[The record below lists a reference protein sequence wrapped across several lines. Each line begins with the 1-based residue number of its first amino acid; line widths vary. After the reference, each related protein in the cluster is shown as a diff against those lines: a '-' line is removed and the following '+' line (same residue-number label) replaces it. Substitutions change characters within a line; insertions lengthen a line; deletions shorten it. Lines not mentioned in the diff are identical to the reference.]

1 MSDML
6 ETFVRKG
13 IENEIKTNY
22 PHIQHPAGMY
32 AKIVQVKTDN
42 EKYVYTLKILDKT
55 LNVDNDFPEI
65 PNVKSSIRAQKK
77 TLWLYFYYM
86 EEVMYLFWGGV
97 NDDYCRGK

>member
-6 ETFVRKG
+6 ETFVRKE

-32 AKIVQVKTDN
+32 AKVVQVKTDN

-65 PNVKSSIRAQKK
+65 PNVKSSIKAQKEDIVVV
-77 TLWLYFYYM
+77 LLLY
-86 EEVMYLFWGGV
+86 GGSDV
-97 NDDYCRGK
+97 FILGRCER

>member
-1 MSDML
+1 ML

-65 PNVKSSIRAQKK
+65 PNVKSSIRAQKEDIVAV
-77 TLWLYFYYM
+77 LLLY
-86 EEVMYLFWGGV
+86 GGSDV
-97 NDDYCRGK
+97 FVLGRCER

>member
-32 AKIVQVKTDN
+32 AKIVHVKTDN

-55 LNVDNDFPEI
+55 LNVNNDFPEI
-65 PNVKSSIRAQKK
+65 PNVKSSIKAQKEDIVAV
-77 TLWLYFYYM
+77 LLLY
-86 EEVMYLFWGGV
+86 GGSDV
-97 NDDYCRGK
+97 FVLGRCER

>member
-6 ETFVRKG
+6 ETFVRKE

-65 PNVKSSIRAQKK
+65 PNVRSSIQVQKDDIVVV
-77 TLWLYFYYM
+77 LLLY
-86 EEVMYLFWGGV
+86 GGSDV
-97 NDDYCRGK
+97 FILGRCER